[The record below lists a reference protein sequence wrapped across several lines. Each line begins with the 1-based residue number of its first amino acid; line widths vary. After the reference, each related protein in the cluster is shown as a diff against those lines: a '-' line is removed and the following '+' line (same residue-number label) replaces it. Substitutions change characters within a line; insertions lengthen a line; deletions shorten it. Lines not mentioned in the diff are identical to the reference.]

1 MRVYHREELKEEP
14 VTHERVGLGPSRND
28 AGRDI
33 DHRSSRNDAG
43 RLRSARAKQARLDE
57 DIKRKTNVLAV
68 AIKLAGRYLQ
78 MNAVCVVNEDPVAE
92 IIQDFVL
99 GLRGI
104 ERSKFEVVSCGSA
117 DHHAKERINGAIR
130 DASWA

>member
-1 MRVYHREELKEEP
+1 MRVYRREELKEEP

-43 RLRSARAKQARLDE
+43 RLRSARSKQARLDE
-57 DIKRKTNVLAV
+57 YIKSKTNILAV
-68 AIKLAGRYLQ
+68 AIKLTGRYLQ
-78 MNAVCVVNEDPVAE
+78 MNAFCVVNEDPVAE

-99 GLRGI
+99 GFR
-104 ERSKFEVVSCGSA
+104 EMKRSEFEAVACVRFGGPSCKRAHRWGHS
-117 DHHAKERINGAIR
+117 
-130 DASWA
+130 